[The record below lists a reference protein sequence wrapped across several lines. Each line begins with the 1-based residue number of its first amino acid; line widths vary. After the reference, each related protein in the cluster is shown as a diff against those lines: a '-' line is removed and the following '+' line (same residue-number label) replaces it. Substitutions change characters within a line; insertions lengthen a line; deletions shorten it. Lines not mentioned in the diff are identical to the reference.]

1 MQHQHLRLYFFLSI
15 SGFRSR
21 YREPEAI
28 CTIVLNFQETHF
40 TYSMF
45 TFTVP
50 SESISYGYAV
60 FQSKGD
66 LKQLNLDVT
75 GSEGEHVFSSRI
87 NKGLLKQHKYRRNKE
102 SEEDWEKVVRWVL
115 TGEAGEGLDTNS
127 VVSQCSYDS
136 TDKSL
141 TLSIRRRKSDGI
153 VARLGDIELKETSAG
168 DPDLMTW
175 VRNIDESR
183 LEVQNSLRESRSQ
196 TDKYKERCSELEKQ
210 MQSLLAEKK
219 RYEKE
224 LVMKF
229 SALLNTKKRK
239 MRQFEGEFSDG
250 FGDYVKKEE
259 SMMPETNENFEHISP
274 PKAETAA
281 VIVKE
286 ETQGPIDLDP
296 EEPIALDSDATVESD

>member
-1 MQHQHLRLYFFLSI
+1 
-15 SGFRSR
+15 
-21 YREPEAI
+21 
-28 CTIVLNFQETHF
+28 
-40 TYSMF
+40 MF
-45 TFTVP
+45 TFTIP

-75 GSEGEHVFSSRI
+75 GSEGEHVFSTRI

-259 SMMPETNENFEHISP
+259 SMMPETSENFEHISP
-274 PKAETAA
+274 PKAESAA
-281 VIVKE
+281 VTVKE

-296 EEPIALDSDATVESD
+296 EEPIAPDSDATVESD